1 MIAWKHTHS
10 EFKKNETDQNRK
22 RSAVLVLTLMSIR
35 DTARTALKINNPPTP
50 ISRSD
55 LRPALSMINAEIKV
69 MRTLTPPV
77 AMVAYSAF
85 WALRLADLKISVE

>member
-1 MIAWKHTHS
+1 M
-10 EFKKNETDQNRK
+10 K
-22 RSAVLVLTLMSIR
+22 RSAVLVLTLLMSIR

-85 WALRLADLKISVE
+85 

>member
-1 MIAWKHTHS
+1 MHILILTK
-10 EFKKNETDQNRK
+10 ETDQNMK
-22 RSAVLVLTLMSIR
+22 RSVVHVLTLMSIR

-85 WALRLADLKISVE
+85 